1 MFMDEVIDKL
11 SLIKSVRVDV
21 KEYYTELPLVIAVL
35 ERRLGFNVDVVA
47 STIIDDPEV
56 VTEDGDDEEEIQ
68 EARNLVE
75 IQEVVEVGQQT
86 NISGSTSPT
95 ISERVRKFFPGMG
108 WFAGNIYGIRQDDY
122 GNIYEISFKDIYT
135 EEWRQYG

>member
-1 MFMDEVIDKL
+1 MDEVIDKL

-56 VTEDGDDEEEIQ
+56 VTEDGDDEE
-68 EARNLVE
+68 
-75 IQEVVEVGQQT
+75 
-86 NISGSTSPT
+86 
-95 ISERVRKFFPGMG
+95 
-108 WFAGNIYGIRQDDY
+108 
-122 GNIYEISFKDIYT
+122 
-135 EEWRQYG
+135 